1 MNNISYTLIGAL
13 VGIGLLLLIYI
24 TGWYA
29 LWAIPFGLIGAAIG
43 AHFDGRIDLTAPSTR
58 LNTLRKLS
66 AIQTRRRLQVLPVTR
81 LGSLNTS

>member
-1 MNNISYTLIGAL
+1 MNNMSYTLIGAL

-43 AHFDGRIDLTAPSTR
+43 AHFDGRIDLTQM
-58 LNTLRKLS
+58 LS
-66 AIQTRRRLQVLPVTR
+66 SGKGR
-81 LGSLNTS
+81 G